1 MELGSGEVMLVSEEI
16 GHQLATLWELTLG
29 VLFDPGHFLSILPLF
44 VAFAIAFL
52 VVVCRRRRKTGSSK
66 INFRRIML
74 LLFPRRIFLHDSAK
88 LDYAVFVINQIV
100 LFAIA
105 FSTFLSPAIVS
116 NALVEFGAVLG
127 LETTGSETSLA
138 LRILYTV
145 YIVLLWDFS
154 ATYAHYLKHRVPILW
169 ELHKV
174 HHSAEVM
181 TPATALRRH
190 PIEALFGTA
199 VTSFVLGIGI
209 GVWVLLLGQQVM
221 PFYVFGTIM
230 GIWVWRLAGYNLR
243 HSHIWISYG
252 DFWNRIFISPAQ
264 HQVHHSKSEEHYDKN
279 FGHIFAF
286 WDSFFGT
293 LYCPKFEERME
304 FGIDDAELP
313 EYRSL
318 FGLYITP
325 VVKIWRHFAGETAP
339 EQLRSELGEK

>member
-1 MELGSGEVMLVSEEI
+1 MPPEDVKVTGSDI
-16 GHQLATLWELTLG
+16 ADQLRTLRELTIG

-44 VAFAIAFL
+44 IAFAIAFL
-52 VVVCRRRRKTGSSK
+52 VVVYRRRRKTGSSR
-66 INFRRIML
+66 IHFRRIMH
-74 LLFPRRIFLHDSAK
+74 LLFPRRIFLHSSAK

-116 NALVEFGAVLG
+116 NVLIEFGSMLG
-127 LETTGSETSLA
+127 LETTSSDASLT
-138 LRILYTV
+138 LRILYTI
-145 YIVLLWDFS
+145 YMVLLWDFS
-154 ATYAHYLKHRVPILW
+154 ATYAHYLKHKVPVLW

-190 PIEALFGTA
+190 PIEAWFGAA
-199 VTSFVLGIGI
+199 VTSVVIGIGV
-209 GVWVLLLGQQVM
+209 GVWVLLLGQKVM

-264 HQVHHSKSEEHYDKN
+264 HQVHHSKSKEHHDKN

-286 WDSFFGT
+286 WDGLFGT
-293 LYCPKFEERME
+293 LYSPKFEERME
-304 FGIDDAELP
+304 FGIDDDELP

-325 VVKIWRHFAGETAP
+325 VVKIWRHFAGSPAP
-339 EQLRSELGEK
+339 SQLRSGLAKK